1 MEEPPAHDRAARRAS
16 ASRSTLAIITDPGQA
31 NPFGSIHGGV
41 ILRLADECGALA
53 AFRHSGGPVVTTA
66 AIDGFT
72 FLGPVRVGERVELVS
87 EVTFVGRTSMEA
99 RIDVYAE
106 SMTRRAGPP
115 RSRLSSRRPKPTN
128 FATSRP
134 EPARRPGSPVAR
146 PSGAADKPGRS
157 SETRTERTTENRD
170 GFRISRELPGIPGR
184 FDSPVLL
191 SVLCGS
197 FCQ

>member
-1 MEEPPAHDRAARRAS
+1 MESNPDQSAPRRAS

-87 EVTFVGRTSMEA
+87 EITYVGRTSMEA

-106 SMTRRAGPP
+106 SMA
-115 RSRLSSRRPKPTN
+115 
-128 FATSRP
+128 RP
-134 EPARRPGSPVAR
+134 EPRKVGSGYGVYVALGTDGHPTPVPPLLSETAADHARDASARARQAARLARR
-146 PSGAADKPGRS
+146 
-157 SETRTERTTENRD
+157 EIERER
-170 GFRISRELPGIPGR
+170 
-184 FDSPVLL
+184 
-191 SVLCGS
+191 
-197 FCQ
+197 